1 MKKEKDLRH
10 YQGIVFDIRND
21 LAVSCRRKMWKY
33 GDAVLASLTE
43 LIDLLQQTTREAL
56 DSTSLSYDDKSS
68 LWGEVELLLEQF
80 KSARTHLRAIQE
92 LQKELMPY
100 SNGYTYVKDR
110 FLQGENE

>member
-10 YQGIVFDIRND
+10 YQGTVFDIRND

-33 GDAVLASLTE
+33 GDAVLASLIE
-43 LIDLLQQTTREAL
+43 LLNLLQDTTKEAL
-56 DSTSLSYDDKSS
+56 DSPSLSDSDKSS
-68 LWGEVELLLEQF
+68 LWSEVELLLEQF
-80 KSARTHLRAIQE
+80 KAARTHLRAIQE

>member
-10 YQGIVFDIRND
+10 YQGIIFDIRND

-43 LIDLLQQTTREAL
+43 LIDLLQQTTKEAL
-56 DSTSLSYDDKSS
+56 DSPYLSHSDKSS

-92 LQKELMPY
+92 LQKEIMPY

-110 FLQGENE
+110 VLQGENE